1 MKRSG
6 STKRFEAAAVAG
18 ALFPSQ
24 ASGRAAEAHQ
34 QSPDKSLSLSI
45 PISTEFSLIAGSGG
59 DWYTIENG
67 NVVG

>member
-34 QSPDKSLSLSI
+34 QSPDKSLSLTI
-45 PISTEFSLIAGSGG
+45 PISTEFSLNAASGG
-59 DWYTIENG
+59 DWYTIEKG
-67 NVVG
+67 NLVG

>member
-24 ASGRAAEAHQ
+24 ASRAAEAHQ

-67 NVVG
+67 NLVG